1 MQKFIIMLSAAIFAT
16 TTLSFAQD
24 APRNSRIA
32 SAEAAAEA
40 TESRFIEGI
49 SFEAPLKRSNTTTTA
64 PVPTNNTRTTA
75 KKTKSNNI
83 RPEFVEEEPAPSF
96 RDKNTAKNKL
106 VEGIKRSPLLY
117 GFIEEWYGTP
127 YRMGGTT
134 KKSIDCSAF
143 TRQLFSDVYGKS
155 LDRTAAMQFMMTKRI
170 FDKEDLKEGDLVF
183 FSIKTKRIS
192 HVGVY
197 LGAGKFVHASSS
209 RGVIISELDQ
219 AYWSRYY
226 SGGGRL

>member
-1 MQKFIIMLSAAIFAT
+1 
-16 TTLSFAQD
+16 
-24 APRNSRIA
+24 
-32 SAEAAAEA
+32 
-40 TESRFIEGI
+40 
-49 SFEAPLKRSNTTTTA
+49 
-64 PVPTNNTRTTA
+64 
-75 KKTKSNNI
+75 
-83 RPEFVEEEPAPSF
+83 
-96 RDKNTAKNKL
+96 
-106 VEGIKRSPLLY
+106 
-117 GFIEEWYGTP
+117 
-127 YRMGGTT
+127 MGGTT

-155 LDRTAAMQFMMTKRI
+155 LDRTAAMQFMMTRRI

-197 LGAGKFVHASSS
+197 LGGGKFVHASSS

>member
-1 MQKFIIMLSAAIFAT
+1 MLSAALFAT

-32 SAEAAAEA
+32 SAETSAEA
-40 TESRFIEGI
+40 SESRFIEGI

-64 PVPTNNTRTTA
+64 PANNNNSRTNV
-75 KKTKSNNI
+75 KKTKSTNI
-83 RPEFVEEEPAPSF
+83 RPDLMEDEPAPAF
-96 RDKNTAKNKL
+96 RDKNTAKNNL
-106 VEGIKRSPLLY
+106 TEGIKKSPLLY

-143 TRQLFSDVYGKS
+143 TRQLFSDVYDKS

-170 FDKEDLKEGDLVF
+170 YDKEDLREGDLVF

-197 LGAGKFVHASSS
+197 LGGGKFVHASSS
-209 RGVIISELDQ
+209 RGVVISELDQ

-226 SGGGRL
+226 SGGGRLQ

>member
-1 MQKFIIMLSAAIFAT
+1 MLSAAIFAT
-16 TTLSFAQD
+16 ATLSFAQD
-24 APRNSRIA
+24 VPRNSRIA
-32 SAEAAAEA
+32 SAETSAEA

-64 PVPTNNTRTTA
+64 PANNTRTTA
-75 KKTKSNNI
+75 KKTKNNNI
-83 RPEFVEEEPAPSF
+83 RPEFVEDEPAPSF
-96 RDKNTAKNKL
+96 KDKNTAKTNL
-106 VEGIKRSPLLY
+106 AEGIKRSPVLY
-117 GFIEEWYGTP
+117 GFIQDWYGTP

-155 LDRTAAMQFMMTKRI
+155 LDRTAAMQFMMTRRI

-197 LGAGKFVHASSS
+197 LGGGKFVHASSS

>member
-1 MQKFIIMLSAAIFAT
+1 MLSAAIFAT
-16 TTLSFAQD
+16 ATLSFAQD

-32 SAEAAAEA
+32 SAETSAEA
-40 TESRFIEGI
+40 SESRFIEGI

-64 PVPTNNTRTTA
+64 PAPANNTRTTV
-75 KKTKSNNI
+75 KKTKNTNI
-83 RPEFVEEEPAPSF
+83 RPEFVEDEPAPAF
-96 RDKNTAKNKL
+96 RDKKTAKTNL
-106 VEGIKRSPLLY
+106 AEGIKRSPVLY
-117 GFIEEWYGTP
+117 GFIEDWYGTP

-155 LDRTAAMQFMMTKRI
+155 LDRTAAMQFMMTRRI

-197 LGAGKFVHASSS
+197 LGGGKFVHASSS
-209 RGVIISELDQ
+209 RGVIISELNQD
-219 AYWSRYY
+219 YWARYY